1 MKWLNRIK
9 KRSKKDKELRIRE
22 IKKSDFLMM
31 KVDIRDYESDID
43 RDIKLVKRCYIKEDD
58 VLTYIE
64 EDDKC
69 VRIAYYE
76 KN

>member
-31 KVDIRDYESDID
+31 KVDIKDYESDID

>member
-31 KVDIRDYESDID
+31 KVDIRDYD